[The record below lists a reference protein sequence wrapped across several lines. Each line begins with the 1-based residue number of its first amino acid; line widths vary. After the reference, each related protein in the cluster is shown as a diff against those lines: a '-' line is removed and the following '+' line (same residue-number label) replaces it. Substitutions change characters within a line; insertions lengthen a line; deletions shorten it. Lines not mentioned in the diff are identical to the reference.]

1 MSTPKIQVYTKN
13 GTPSGSITT
22 PATSTDNAA
31 VRWDGTTGAAL
42 QDSALIIS
50 DLGVIS
56 GVTANA
62 NIINTGTLTTTLIDN
77 TPVGTTTPAAGY
89 FSALRE
95 KIGGFFGIFTHAN
108 SADRTYTLPNFDGTL
123 ATLAGTETL
132 TNKTLTSPT
141 IGSFINANHTHQSA
155 GEGSTLLPGALSIP
169 YVRVEDQ
176 KAKNTHAGASTSTTW
191 HTRVLNTEVQDTNS
205 KASVATNQ
213 VTLQA
218 GTWDIR
224 ISAPGYASSVQ
235 AIVLRNDTDSTIPFY
250 GWNEDASST
259 DTSVTRCWASG
270 RVTIAS
276 AKAFSIR
283 HYTAVGVASFGLGV
297 ALNVNDPD
305 AAARLE
311 VYAVFEAWQV
321 G

>member
-1 MSTPKIQVYTKN
+1 MTDKIQVYSAR
-13 GTPSGSITT
+13 GTPSGGIST
-22 PATSTDNAA
+22 PASSTDNAA
-31 VRWDGTTGAAL
+31 VRWDGTTGQAL

-56 GVTANA
+56 GITANA

-77 TPVGTTTPAAGY
+77 TPIGTTTPAAGY

-95 KIGGFFGIFTHAN
+95 KIGGFFAIFTHAN

-132 TNKTLTSPT
+132 SNKTLSSPT
-141 IGSFINANHTHQSA
+141 IVSFFNAQHGHQSA
-155 GEGSTLLPGALSIP
+155 GDGATLLPGALQIP

-176 KAKNTHAGASTSTTW
+176 KTKNTHAGASTNTTW
-191 HTRVLNTEVQDTNS
+191 HTRTLNTEVQDTNS
-205 KASVATNQ
+205 KASVAANQ
-213 VTLQA
+213 VTLAA

-224 ISAPGYASSVQ
+224 ISAPAYAPSVH
-235 AIVLRNDTDSTIPFY
+235 AIVLRNDTAGAILLF
-250 GWNEDASST
+250 GWNEDASSA
-259 DTSVTRCWASG
+259 DTSVTRAWASG
-270 RVTIAS
+270 RLTLAAS
-276 AKAFSIR
+276 QALSIR
-283 HYTAVGVASFGLGV
+283 HYISVGVATFGLGV

-305 AAARLE
+305 AASRSE
-311 VYAVFEAWQV
+311 VYAVFEAWQA